1 MNVFTSKKPLKLEM
15 RGIYGAKKV
24 NIFSSMIEGERG
36 GVNVMNTDSDSD
48 SGNKFRICTSTR
60 GNDRAS
66 KEAGSEI
73 SETLCHG
80 SAPCSRG

>member
-1 MNVFTSKKPLKLEM
+1 MNIFTSKKPLKLEM
-15 RGIYGAKKV
+15 RWICGAEKV
-24 NIFSSMIEGERG
+24 NIFSSMIEGKRG
-36 GVNVMNTDSDSD
+36 GVQVMNTDSDSC
-48 SGNKFRICTSTR
+48 NKFRICTSTR

-80 SAPCSRG
+80 SAPCSRC